1 MGVRIRRILIL
12 TVSLAYVA
20 AIVHRFHWLGGPY
33 FDLFPETI
41 QDHVWP
47 SRFASVDAI
56 VACREAAPLLPRGAE
71 VTVIAPQEA
80 PNYDPTLWLTGLGL
94 LTRQRVVPP
103 KFEGT
108 TAETLPDY
116 VVAVG
121 PQQFPHPSYRRI
133 AALSKGSL
141 YEVKR

>member
-1 MGVRIRRILIL
+1 MGVRARRIIIL
-12 TVSLAYVA
+12 AASLVFIA
-20 AIVHRFHWLGGPY
+20 AIIQRFHWLGGPY
-33 FDLFPETI
+33 LDLFPETI

-47 SRFASVDAI
+47 SRFASADAI
-56 VACREAAPLLPRGAE
+56 VACRKAAPLLPRGAE

-116 VVAVG
+116 IVAVG
-121 PQQFPHPSYRRI
+121 PQQFPHQSYRQI
-133 AALSKGSL
+133 AAFPEGRL